1 MAGFEYT
8 SSAINALVGPVK
20 PGVLMEFYGWSATGK
35 TTLAAYI
42 PIAEIAK
49 RNLDWDDVD
58 QSSPAKLPE
67 NGVYVVVDVDGGFSR
82 VRLRQILEAY
92 GLDAKEVESH
102 LWLYNP
108 TSFKDQHSIA
118 RTLSKRLK
126 EEKKV
131 PVLIVI
137 DAIAAIYRQI
147 VLTTDMQ
154 HRATTT
160 GIYTGKINLQL
171 NDTRRLAVKYGCPLI
186 VTTWKMSA
194 MSEAMGN
201 EPPEFDGI
209 GGRGLLFMPKIVIR
223 LEAPGG
229 IEKTGRM
236 GVIRKHREKAP
247 GLTRRFKL
255 CDTGIEDA

>member
-1 MAGFEYT
+1 MPFEFEYT
-8 SSAINALVGPVK
+8 SSAINALVGRVE
-20 PGVLMEFYGWSATGK
+20 PGILMEFYGWSATGK
-35 TTLAAYI
+35 TTLGAYI
-42 PIAEIAK
+42 PIAEITK
-49 RNLDWDDVD
+49 QNEI
-58 QSSPAKLPE
+58 PE
-67 NGVYVVVDVDGGFSR
+67 NGVYIIIDVDGGFSR

-92 GLDAKEVESH
+92 QLDADEVESR

-108 TSFKDQHSIA
+108 TSFKEQHAMA

-126 EEKKV
+126 EEEKV
-131 PVLIVI
+131 PVLIVL

-160 GIYTGKINLQL
+160 GQYTGKINLQL
-171 NDTRRLAVKYGCPLI
+171 NDTRRLAVKYECPLI

-194 MSEAMGN
+194 MSEALGN

-223 LEAPGG
+223 LEAPSG

-236 GVIRKHREKAP
+236 AVIRKHREKAP